1 MSMPNITYM
10 DQYINDGNQNILSLK
25 NLYDALYIDDAD
37 DPNNTFK
44 VPINDFFIAHRKEL
58 QPYIKIMNL
67 PQTHFYK
74 PKLTSVML
82 YGTTELWLS
91 ILRVNGLKNVTEYHL
106 PFIRYYDPDGL
117 KTIINIYFKRQDKTT

>member
-1 MSMPNITYM
+1 MAS
-10 DQYINDGNQNILSLK
+10 LS
-25 NLYDALYIDDAD
+25 
-37 DPNNTFK
+37 
-44 VPINDFFIAHRKEL
+44 VPIYLALKLPLPLNNKDVESTISPVVFVSVKLTEVSNVFYDTVASYVVSLVVI
-58 QPYIKIMNL
+58 NL